1 MKLNNLKDLKA
12 VMKELAPEAGASSSA
27 PASASS
33 SARAVRK
40 SPTPKVHSSHGTLS
54 IGQKVRMMDSSD
66 VGVILSY
73 KSGLYEVEL
82 DGLSVWLR
90 DSQFYPVNEA
100 EDRRLRSSVSSG
112 KRRIEEEEPVLLADE
127 NADMTVDLHLERIPG
142 SEGIP
147 EWAALDFQMEYFR
160 GVLRRNLKHRGKKIV
175 FVHGVGDGTLAAAIR
190 RELDEVYA
198 LRCTYTV
205 GTPGVTNVTI
215 R

>member
-1 MKLNNLKDLKA
+1 MLKLNNLKDLKA
-12 VMKELAPEAGASSSA
+12 VMKDLSPEAEKKASSSA
-27 PASASS
+27 QPVKTA
-33 SARAVRK
+33 RK

-54 IGQKVRMMDSSD
+54 IGQKVRMMDSAD

-90 DSQFYPVNEA
+90 DEQFYPVNA
-100 EDRRLRSSVSSG
+100 EQDRKLRSSIPSR
-112 KRRIEEEEPVLLADE
+112 KRPVEEEQVFLADE
-127 NADMTVDLHLERIPG
+127 NADITVDLHLERIPG
-142 SEGIP
+142 SEGVP
-147 EWAALDFQMEYFR
+147 EWAALDFQMEFFR

-205 GTPGVTNVTI
+205 GTPGVTHVTI